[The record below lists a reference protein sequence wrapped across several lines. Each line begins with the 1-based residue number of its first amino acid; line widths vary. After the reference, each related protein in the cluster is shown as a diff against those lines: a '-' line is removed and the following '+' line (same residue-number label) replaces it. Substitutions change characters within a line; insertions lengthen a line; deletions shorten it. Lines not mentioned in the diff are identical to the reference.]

1 MIDFLAMRRWPY
13 PTLGFFILAADRLSK
28 AWAAA
33 SLAPG
38 ESIPL
43 VDGLLR
49 LTRVHNPGGAFG
61 LFPQHRTAFLILS
74 GGVALALTFVLG
86 LGGSRWLRAG
96 GALIWAGAWGNFIDR
111 LAYGYVLDFLEL
123 PHFPVFNLADAAVVV
138 GAVLLAVGLVWRD
151 G

>member
-1 MIDFLAMRRWPY
+1 MRRWPY
-13 PTLGFFILAADRLSK
+13 PALGLFVLAADRLTK
-28 AWAAA
+28 AWVAA

-43 VDGLLR
+43 LGNFLH

-61 LFPQHRTAFLILS
+61 LFPQHRTAFLVIS

-86 LGGSRWLRAG
+86 LGGNRWLRGG
-96 GALIWAGAWGNFIDR
+96 GALLWAGAWGNFIDR
-111 LAYGYVLDFLEL
+111 FAYGYVLDFLEL
-123 PHFPVFNLADAAVVV
+123 PRFPVFNLADAAVVV

-151 G
+151 A